1 MFYLECRSVL
11 DETSK
16 CLSSWGFFVI
26 LVNMEHPP
34 SPLHKG
40 EKIFDGSGVRRV
52 AGLLPP
58 CIN

>member
-16 CLSSWGFFVI
+16 CLSLWGFFVI

-34 SPLHKG
+34 TLPSQGG
-40 EKIFDGSGVRRV
+40 ENFW
-52 AGLLPP
+52 
-58 CIN
+58 